1 MNYKKKFHFGATRFK
16 IWAEFSVF
24 RGPNFS
30 FPRGPHFVASPRP
43 CPRGG
48 TPSLPDLL
56 DDERLGQ
63 AGRARAT
70 GGAAARTAVVAG
82 QRVAASAAPGRPH
95 AVRHGRLDGYDG
107 GPGGLSAPEAPAQ
120 VLGVGDGRGAA
131 AVQQRAFDERRGVAQ
146 RPGLARR
153 QPADAAVG
161 QRERRRPF
169 VEPEVAVRRRHGVHL
184 LGLPPRF
191 AVPANATRVSGFDVI
206 GRGDRGADTGG
217 RAATAVTGSTGAL
230 GGGCVN
236 DTTPMPHRRPTT
248 ARRDA

>member
-1 MNYKKKFHFGATRFK
+1 MGTGLPDFPGEGEPFLHCRSGPAFPPPPAAT
-16 IWAEFSVF
+16 
-24 RGPNFS
+24 
-30 FPRGPHFVASPRP
+30 
-43 CPRGG
+43 
-48 TPSLPDLL
+48 PDLL

-63 AGRARAT
+63 AGRARAA
-70 GGAAARTAVVAG
+70 GGAAARTAIVAG

-131 AVQQRAFDERRGVAQ
+131 AVQQRAFDERRRVAQ

-184 LGLPPRF
+184 LGLPPRR
-191 AVPANATRVSGFDVI
+191 AVPV
-206 GRGDRGADTGG
+206 DTGRPRLADSTRLG
-217 RAATAVTGSTGAL
+217 RDASGD
-230 GGGCVN
+230 GGGIDQNFGGAGEEERPDVN
-236 DTTPMPHRRPTT
+236 GATSDRSS
-248 ARRDA
+248 